1 MMSDFTIKD
10 MLAMQQTLQK
20 NIERQMENDLLRS
33 RQAQIVMAAR

>member
-1 MMSDFTIKD
+1 MSDFTIKD